1 MRRIADELREHKEA
15 LGALVSWEMGK
26 IRGEGEG
33 EVQEMIDIA
42 DFAVGLSRQ
51 LYGLTMASE
60 RPRHRMYEQWHPLG
74 PVGIISAFNFPVAVW
89 SWNSFIARCAATRVS
104 GSLRV
109 RPLSAVA
116 VTEIS
121 RRVDGWQRVRGV
133 FNLVAGS
140 GSEVGEALIN
150 DGRIPLVSA
159 TGSNTMGER
168 VAVAVAKRFGRSIL
182 ELGATTS
189 S

>member
-33 EVQEMIDIA
+33 EVQMIDIA

-74 PVGIISAFNFPVAVW
+74 PVGIISAFNFPVA
-89 SWNSFIARCAATRVS
+89 SGRGTPSSPRCAATRVS

-109 RPLSAVA
+109 RCRC
-116 VTEIS
+116 
-121 RRVDGWQRVRGV
+121 RRWR
-133 FNLVAGS
+133 
-140 GSEVGEALIN
+140 
-150 DGRIPLVSA
+150 
-159 TGSNTMGER
+159 
-168 VAVAVAKRFGRSIL
+168 
-182 ELGATTS
+182 
-189 S
+189 